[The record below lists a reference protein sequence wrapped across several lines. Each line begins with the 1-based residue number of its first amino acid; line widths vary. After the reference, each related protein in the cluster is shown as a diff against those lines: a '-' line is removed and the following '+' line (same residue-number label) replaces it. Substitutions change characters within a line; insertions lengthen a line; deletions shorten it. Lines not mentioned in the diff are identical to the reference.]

1 MRINR
6 PFVEYWPQGDD
17 YDSHVARCAR
27 VCYASNGTTSYKL
40 VWNLRDSGHLSMFRH
55 VGRYY
60 VIPEARVRIPA
71 EIRAYVNIVKG
82 PNTAWYVSTNG
93 QVADKYFEKYRDYE
107 ISWHEAR
114 RDKTFFD
121 NKMIYYTFVVNTGID
136 ITRELNRKSPN
147 AIAEQSTRYVDFNKK
162 VGIQFKKCEWM
173 NLANWYK
180 KILYKSMCWLDAAF
194 YHISR
199 SPYGLNLTPEDARW
213 CLFLDSWTRAVYT
226 YTVKDWEY
234 IINLRLFDY
243 TGRAHPDVHP
253 IMNEIKTYLE
263 NNQYKIINYKNK

>member
-27 VCYASNGTTSYKL
+27 VCYASSGTNSNQLIESLK
-40 VWNLRDSGHLSMFRH
+40 RSGHLSMFRH

-60 VIPEARVRIPA
+60 IIPESRVRIPA
-71 EIRAYVNIVKG
+71 EIRAYVNIVKDSCG
-82 PNTAWYVSTNG
+82 SWFVSTNG
-93 QVADKYFEKYRDYE
+93 QVADKYFEKYKEYE
-107 ISWHEAR
+107 ISWNKAR
-114 RDKTFFD
+114 RYNTFVD

-173 NLANWYK
+173 NFANWYK
-180 KILYKSMCWLDAAF
+180 KLLYKSMCWLDAAF
-194 YHISR
+194 YRISR
-199 SPYGLNLTPEDARW
+199 SRYGLNLTPEDARW

-234 IINLRLFDY
+234 IINLRLFDN

-263 NNQYKIINYKNK
+263 NAQYKIINYKNK